1 MGGASG
7 LRPSSEVTVKKR
19 LFSIPLLF
27 AGGLAVF
34 LHQGAEQ
41 AEPGTGSPLPTIAPQ
56 AAEPIESPEPA
67 LTGPPPLPTAIA
79 PLPPSFAGTEVD
91 GRLRVDAAGNL
102 VIEEDIRL
110 LFDYFLAAMGEEPL
124 ATTVQRLRDYVASQ
138 LQEPA
143 RQQALALLEQY
154 LDYKR
159 QLIELER
166 DLPQQTDL
174 AALRQREDAVAALRA
189 RIFSPEAHQA
199 FFARE
204 EAYNRFTL
212 ERLAI
217 RHDASLDDDA
227 KAAAVD
233 RLRQALPE
241 ELHDALLP
249 QLQVELRTATS
260 RLQAEGASPAEIRRL
275 RQQLVGA
282 EATQRLEELD
292 SRRQGWNRR
301 IAAFQEE
308 KLRIE
313 ANAGLSEAD
322 RRQAI
327 QRLAEERFDERERL
341 RLNAALELASRRA
354 EQAAP

>member
-19 LFSIPLLF
+19 LLSIPLLF

-41 AEPGTGSPLPTIAPQ
+41 AEPGTGSPLPTITPQ
-56 AAEPIESPEPA
+56 AAEPTESPEPA

-217 RHDASLDDDA
+217 QHDARLSDDE
-227 KAAAVD
+227 KGLAVD
-233 RLRQALPE
+233 RLRASLPE
-241 ELHDALLP
+241 EMQDMVLP
-249 QLQVELRTATS
+249 QLQQELRQHTA
-260 RLQAEGASPAEIRRL
+260 RLQAQGASAAQIRQL

-282 EATQRLEELD
+282 EATTRLEALD
-292 SRRQGWNRR
+292 QQRQSWQKRLDDYL
-301 IAAFQEE
+301 AA
-308 KLRIE
+308 KANIE
-313 ANAGLSEAD
+313 ANTGLSSGDKRAAIEA
-322 RRQAI
+322 
-327 QRLAEERFDERERL
+327 LAAERFDERERL
-341 RLNAALELASRRA
+341 RLDAA
-354 EQAAP
+354 EQLAAANRQ

>member
-1 MGGASG
+1 
-7 LRPSSEVTVKKR
+7 VKK
-19 LFSIPLLF
+19 LLLSLPLLF
-27 AGGLAVF
+27 AGCLAA
-34 LHQGAEQ
+34 LLYIDTGQ
-41 AEPGTGSPLPTIAPQ
+41 ARRAAPVATAPVPQ
-56 AAEPIESPEPA
+56 ASAPAPSPEPA
-67 LTGPPPLPTAIA
+67 ASDASPSLPPKVAA
-79 PLPPSFAGTEVD
+79 LPPSFAGTTVD
-91 GRLRVDAAGNL
+91 GRLQVDATGNL
-102 VIEEDIRL
+102 VIEEGVRR

-124 ATTVQRLRDYVASQ
+124 TTTVQRLRDYIGSQ
-138 LQEPA
+138 LQAPA

-159 QLIELER
+159 QLAELER
-166 DLPQQTDL
+166 DLPRQADL

-189 RIFSPEAHQA
+189 RLFSQEAHRA
-199 FFARE
+199 FFAQE
-204 EAYNRFTL
+204 EAYNHFTL
-212 ERLAI
+212 DRLAI
-217 RHDASLDDDA
+217 RHNASLDDDA

-260 RLQAEGASPAEIRRL
+260 RLRAEGASPAEIRRL

-292 SRRQGWNRR
+292 GRRQGWNRR